1 MLKLQIEGNEN
12 EKIQVLQSMLDDLK
26 EQKNEL
32 ETENRYFHYSHLIE
46 YLTNWI
52 LLDIM
57 ILYCNDI

>member
-32 ETENRYFHYSHLIE
+32 ETENRYCIFSSFLA
-46 YLTNWI
+46 
-52 LLDIM
+52 
-57 ILYCNDI
+57 